1 MCGARAPEASPCCF
15 RIGSAGGGADLPVC
29 VVVSVAVG
37 LPGPGAAASPA
48 GCTVLTAY
56 RFVRSDWNL
65 VCKTTLF
72 KTWSRAE
79 YVCRSPYVGCAS

>member
-1 MCGARAPEASPCCF
+1 MRSACARGLSVLLPD
-15 RIGSAGGGADLPVC
+15 RLGGRRADLPVC

>member
-1 MCGARAPEASPCCF
+1 MRSACARGLSVLLPD
-15 RIGSAGGGADLPVC
+15 RLGGADLPVY

-56 RFVRSDWNL
+56 GL
-65 VCKTTLF
+65 
-72 KTWSRAE
+72 
-79 YVCRSPYVGCAS
+79 